1 MFFKIKEK
9 KEMTEILL
17 IIFSITLFY
26 IAIANRLMTY
36 VNTLAIQGILI
47 CGIAILSLHEMNI
60 INLATILVETLI
72 VKAIAMPMFI
82 RHVIKRNGITR
93 EAEPSVPNYVSL
105 IVVTAIVVT
114 TFLVA
119 RSVVGESVHKT
130 YFVVALSTIL
140 SGLYLIATR
149 RKVITHVI
157 CYVIVENGAFIL
169 SLSQGNEMPLM
180 VNLGVLLDVL
190 VSVFLLAI
198 FINKVGDVT
207 GDGDVS
213 HLNQLKD

>member
-1 MFFKIKEK
+1 
-9 KEMTEILL
+9 MTDILL
-17 IIFSITLFY
+17 IVFAITLFY
-26 IAIANRLMTY
+26 FSIANRLMTY
-36 VNTLAIQGILI
+36 VSVLTGQGLLI
-47 CGIAILSLHEMNI
+47 CGIAIFSLHEMNYL
-60 INLATILVETLI
+60 NLGTILLETLV

-82 RHVIKRNGITR
+82 RHVIKKNGITR

-105 IVVTAIVVT
+105 LVTTAIVVL
-114 TFLVA
+114 TFLVSRMVEA
-119 RSVVGESVHKT
+119 VNLNKT
-130 YFVVALSTIL
+130 FFVVALSTIFC
-140 SGLYLIATR
+140 GLYFIATR
-149 RKVITHVI
+149 TKVITHVI

-169 SLSQGNEMPLM
+169 SLAQGNEMPLM

>member
-1 MFFKIKEK
+1 
-9 KEMTEILL
+9 MTDILL

-26 IAIANRLMTY
+26 FAIANRLMTY
-36 VNTLAIQGILI
+36 VRVLTVQGLLI

-60 INLATILVETLI
+60 LNLATILIETLV
-72 VKAIAMPMFI
+72 VKAIAMPVFI
-82 RHVIKRNGITR
+82 SHVIRKNGITR

-105 IVVTAIVVT
+105 IITTAIIGL
-114 TFLVA
+114 TFLGSRLVEA
-119 RSVVGESVHKT
+119 VNLNKLF
-130 YFVVALSTIL
+130 FVVALSTIL
-140 SGLYLIATR
+140 CGLYFIATR

-169 SLSQGNEMPLM
+169 SLAQGNEMPLM

-198 FINKVGDVT
+198 FINKVDDIT

-213 HLNQLKD
+213 HLNQLKDN

>member
-1 MFFKIKEK
+1 
-9 KEMTEILL
+9 MTDILL

-26 IAIANRLMTY
+26 VAIANRLMTY
-36 VNTLAIQGILI
+36 VSVLMIQGFLI
-47 CGIAILSLHEMNI
+47 CGIAILSLHEMNA
-60 INLATILVETLI
+60 INLATILLETLV
-72 VKAIAMPMFI
+72 VKALAMPI
-82 RHVIKRNGITR
+82 YIKRVILKNNIRR

-105 IVVTAIVVT
+105 LIT
-114 TFLVA
+114 TGIIIASFLVSRCVA
-119 RSVVGESVHKT
+119 TATLNMT
-130 YFVVALSTIL
+130 YFVVALSTIFC
-140 SGLYLIATR
+140 GLYFVASR

-169 SLSQGNEMPLM
+169 SLSIGNELPFM

-207 GDGDVS
+207 GDGDVA

>member
-1 MFFKIKEK
+1 
-9 KEMTEILL
+9 MTEILL

-36 VNTLAIQGILI
+36 VNILTLQGLLI
-47 CGIAILSLHEMNI
+47 CGIAILSLQEMNI
-60 INLATILVETLI
+60 INLATILIETLV
-72 VKAIAMPMFI
+72 VKAIAIPMFI

-93 EAEPSVPNYVSL
+93 EAEPSVPYFVSL
-105 IVVTAIVVT
+105 LVVTAIVIA
-114 TFLVA
+114 TFIVA
-119 RSVVGESVHKT
+119 QSIEAQSVNKT

-140 SGLYLIATR
+140 SALYLIATR

-190 VSVFLLAI
+190 VSVFLLGI